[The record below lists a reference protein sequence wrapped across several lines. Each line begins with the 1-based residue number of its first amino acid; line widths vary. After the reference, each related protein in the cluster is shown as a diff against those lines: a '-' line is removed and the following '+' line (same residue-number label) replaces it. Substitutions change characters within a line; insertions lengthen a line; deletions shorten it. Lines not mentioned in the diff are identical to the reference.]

1 MEQDWLVAVTVV
13 VELQQVEVVLQQEVV
28 VVALVSGAVADWQC
42 EAESPQWIQ

>member
-1 MEQDWLVAVTVV
+1 MELDWLVAVTVV

-42 EAESPQWIQ
+42 EVESPQWIQ